1 MKNLK
6 FIENGLIKFNY
17 DFPIFNW
24 FYPYNAEEPK
34 ESNLKKLIKEKPIK
48 IFDYILEDSTDVA
61 LYFHIPFCQDIC
73 SFCPFTREILLDKN
87 RLDNYVNAL
96 IREIELKKEYLDR
109 KKVKVNSIFFGGGT
123 PSILSEEQII
133 KLGTKI
139 NEAFNLSQLKEFSFE
154 MNAKT
159 ITLEKAI
166 ALKKIGVTHV
176 RVGVQTFNKKY
187 RKAFC
192 LSATLTQIENGIKI
206 LKSEFSNVSID
217 IMYGFNGETI
227 ADFLYDLK
235 NALDLNVP
243 NISLY
248 PLNNK
253 SIQERLIE
261 NYKKLGLSPC
271 NGLDRLGFKIIAK
284 KFMES
289 NGYYPHNGHDFVK
302 VKKVPEN
309 TFMTDEYMFEYHKTV
324 YGKEKSQLIS
334 FGISAISFFNSF
346 ITMNEKSIDDYIFNI
361 IEKGSCN
368 MYIHSYN
375 KVLDKNKPICLYL
388 PYHGKVLKK
397 DIDFN
402 GIEETILEKLKILI
416 EKGLVEETEDE
427 FHLTESGWLSYVN
440 ILYYLTPIADQELLI
455 KLIEISE
462 EKRDIGLWNFE
473 I

>member
-159 ITLEKAI
+159 IT
-166 ALKKIGVTHV
+166 
-176 RVGVQTFNKKY
+176 F
-187 RKAFC
+187 
-192 LSATLTQIENGIKI
+192 
-206 LKSEFSNVSID
+206 
-217 IMYGFNGETI
+217 
-227 ADFLYDLK
+227 
-235 NALDLNVP
+235 
-243 NISLY
+243 
-248 PLNNK
+248 
-253 SIQERLIE
+253 
-261 NYKKLGLSPC
+261 
-271 NGLDRLGFKIIAK
+271 
-284 KFMES
+284 
-289 NGYYPHNGHDFVK
+289 
-302 VKKVPEN
+302 
-309 TFMTDEYMFEYHKTV
+309 
-324 YGKEKSQLIS
+324 
-334 FGISAISFFNSF
+334 
-346 ITMNEKSIDDYIFNI
+346 
-361 IEKGSCN
+361 
-368 MYIHSYN
+368 
-375 KVLDKNKPICLYL
+375 
-388 PYHGKVLKK
+388 
-397 DIDFN
+397 
-402 GIEETILEKLKILI
+402 
-416 EKGLVEETEDE
+416 
-427 FHLTESGWLSYVN
+427 
-440 ILYYLTPIADQELLI
+440 
-455 KLIEISE
+455 
-462 EKRDIGLWNFE
+462 
-473 I
+473 